1 MSTYNHTGLLLGTPI
16 VQGVIASQC
25 STETSVITQQRTH
38 FAHNK
43 YLRTNERKYFFTQ
56 HIITFWNSLPQD
68 VVKAKS
74 INGVKEETRQ
84 IHGESVHQWLLK
96 YDGPDGASSSGNP

>member
-1 MSTYNHTGLLLGTPI
+1 MSTYNHIGLLLGTPI
-16 VQGVIASQC
+16 VWGVIASQC
-25 STETSVITQQRTH
+25 STEISVITQQRRH

-84 IHGESVHQWLLK
+84 IHGERVHRWLLK
-96 YDGPDGASSSGNP
+96 RDGPDAASSSGNP